1 MKISSSTPNYM
12 AYTNPANQASQTEAA
27 VTNKEKPADGS
38 KTDSINLSAKT
49 MDLQKISTAM
59 DTEPL
64 DRKKMV
70 ADIKQQVDAGQ
81 YTIDAKMV
89 AGKMLGNMID
99 VPS

>member
-1 MKISSSTPNYM
+1 
-12 AYTNPANQASQTEAA
+12 
-27 VTNKEKPADGS
+27 
-38 KTDSINLSAKT
+38 
-49 MDLQKISTAM
+49 M